1 MTTTN
6 KRRGTPALAIGAVA
20 LMLALAGCN
29 GGSAT
34 GSSKTEYVAST
45 GSGGGALGVIT
56 VDGKQASMQ
65 FYYCNGTTRVAG
77 GSLTPGTGELDD
89 SRTHVTWTTKPNMA
103 DNMVESMTVTDNSVS
118 YSGSAYAKRGSDAAK
133 ATEANLGCK
142 L

>member
-1 MTTTN
+1 MTTTT
-6 KRRGTPALAIGAVA
+6 KRRETGSLAMGAAA
-20 LMLALAGCN
+20 LMLALAGCS
-29 GGSAT
+29 GSAN
-34 GSSKTEYVAST
+34 GNAKTDYVAST

-56 VDGKQASMQ
+56 VDGKQVSIQ

-103 DNMVESMTVTDNSVS
+103 DNTAESMTVTDTSVS
-118 YSGSAYAKRGSDAAK
+118 YSGSAYAKRGSDDAK